1 MKVNTIQA
9 GDYLRL
15 SAERYPGRD
24 CFVFDD
30 GSSRT
35 FAETNRRVNQLAGAL
50 HARRVRKGDRVAILA
65 TDSGE
70 YVEVLMACMKLGAVY
85 VPLNNRL
92 ADAEVLTL
100 LRRAEPKA
108 LFASSRYTARVAA
121 LAPQLT
127 GIELMGSLDGEDLVP
142 FAGLLAEGTDAE
154 PAVEV
159 ADDDVLALAFTSGTT
174 GLPKGVL
181 QSQRMINALAL
192 NMSIDYEIMADE
204 FRYTASPTF
213 HIAGQAMI
221 AMHVMRGFPTL
232 ILPQFDEGAVLRWM
246 QSGRL
251 TGAFLVPT
259 MISRLLDDP
268 RVADGSYDAIRSIIY
283 GAAPMTPALLRRAM
297 TVFGCDFINAFGAAT
312 EGGLQAS
319 LSAAD
324 HRRAAAGA
332 EHLLGSIG
340 KPAFG
345 VDLRLV
351 DADGKDVPRGEVGE
365 IVSRSNAVM
374 SGYLE
379 MPDQTARAIRDGWFW
394 GGDLARMD
402 EDGYLYLA
410 GRSKDMI
417 IRGGENIYPIEI
429 ETVISDYP
437 GVTAVAVV
445 GQPDEHWGEIVVAFV
460 TAEPGTVIEQDAVRQ
475 FCRERLASYKIPQV
489 VTIIGEMP
497 LNASGKILKRELR
510 ARLAPAGL
518 RLWLPAGGDCSL
530 MSAPAQVTS
539 EEEGCSHVSTP

>member
-1 MKVNTIQA
+1 VRVNTIQA
-9 GDYLRL
+9 GDFLRL
-15 SAERYPGRD
+15 SAQRFPGRE

-30 GSSRT
+30 GSSRS
-35 FAETNRRVNQLAGAL
+35 FGEVNRRVNQLAGAL
-50 HARRVRKGDRVAILA
+50 HGRGVGRGDRVAILA

-70 YVEVLMACMKLGAVY
+70 YVEVMMACMKLGAVY

-108 LFASSRYTARVAA
+108 IFAGSRYSSRVAA
-121 LAPQLT
+121 LAAHVDVGL
-127 GIELMGSLDGEDLVP
+127 LASLDGEDLLP
-142 FAGLLAEGTDAE
+142 FGDLLAEGTDTE
-154 PAVEV
+154 PVVEV
-159 ADDDVLALAFTSGTT
+159 DDEDVLALAFTSGTT

-181 QSQRMINALAL
+181 QSQRMINALTL
-192 NMSIDYEIMADE
+192 QMSVDYQILLDE

-221 AMHVMRGFPTL
+221 FMHIQRGFPTL
-232 ILPQFDEGAVLRWM
+232 ILPQFDEEPVLRWM

-251 TGAFLVPT
+251 TGVFLVPT
-259 MISRLLDDP
+259 MITRLLDDP
-268 RVADGSYDAIRSIIY
+268 RVQAGSYESIRSVIY
-283 GAAPMTPALLRRAM
+283 GASPMAPALLRRAM
-297 TVFGCDFINAFGAAT
+297 KVFRCDFINAFGAAT
-312 EGGLQAS
+312 EGGLQSS
-319 LSAAD
+319 LSPAD

-340 KPAFG
+340 KPAFA

-351 DADGKDVPRGEVGE
+351 DEEGKDVPPGEVGE
-365 IVSRSNAVM
+365 IVTRSRAVM

-379 MPDQTARAIRDGWFW
+379 MPQESARALRDGWFW

-402 EDGYLYLA
+402 PDGYLYLA

-417 IRGGENIYPIEI
+417 IRGGENIYPVEI
-429 ETVISDYP
+429 ETVIADYP

-460 TAEPGTVIEQDAVRQ
+460 AASGAVVEPESLRS
-475 FCRERLASYKIPQV
+475 FCRERLASYKVPAV
-489 VTIIGEMP
+489 VTVIDAMP

-510 ARLAPAGL
+510 TRLGPA
-518 RLWLPAGGDCSL
+518 AG
-530 MSAPAQVTS
+530 
-539 EEEGCSHVSTP
+539 

>member
-1 MKVNTIQA
+1 VRVDTIQA
-9 GDYLRL
+9 GDFLRL
-15 SAERYPGRD
+15 SAQRFPDRD

-30 GSSRT
+30 GSSRS
-35 FAETNRRVNQLAGAL
+35 FAQVNGRVNQLAGAL
-50 HARRVRKGDRVAILA
+50 HGRGIGKGDRVALLG

-70 YVEVLMACMKLGAVY
+70 YVEVMMACMKLGAIY

-108 LFASSRYTARVAA
+108 IFASSRYTARVAA
-121 LAPQLT
+121 VAA
-127 GIELMGSLDGEDLVP
+127 ELDIGLLSSLDGPDLMP
-142 FAGLLAEGTDAE
+142 FGDLLAAGTDTE
-154 PAVEV
+154 PGVEV
-159 ADDDVLALAFTSGTT
+159 DDEDVLALAFTSGTT

-192 NMSIDYEIMADE
+192 QMSVDYQILLDE
-204 FRYTASPTF
+204 FRYTASPVF

-221 AMHVMRGFPTL
+221 FMHVQLGFPTL
-232 ILPQFDEGAVLRWM
+232 ILPQFEEGAVLRWM

-251 TGAFLVPT
+251 TGVFLVPT
-259 MISRLLDDP
+259 MITRLLDDP
-268 RVADGSYDAIRSIIY
+268 RVLQGSYDSVRSVIY
-283 GAAPMTPALLRRAM
+283 GASPMSPALLRRAM
-297 TVFGCDFINAFGAAT
+297 NVFRCDFINAFGAAT
-312 EGGLQAS
+312 EGGLQSS
-319 LSAAD
+319 LSPAD

-340 KPAFG
+340 KPAFA

-351 DADGKDVPRGEVGE
+351 DEEGKDVPAGEVGE
-365 IVSRSNAVM
+365 IVTRSRAVM

-379 MPDQTARAIRDGWFW
+379 MPSESARALRDGWFW

-402 EDGYLYLA
+402 ADGYLYLA

-417 IRGGENIYPIEI
+417 IRGGENIYPVEI
-429 ETVISDYP
+429 ETVIADYP

-460 TAEPGTVIEQDAVRQ
+460 TGAPGAVIDQEELRG
-475 FCRERLASYKIPQV
+475 FCRERLASYKVPAV
-489 VTIIGEMP
+489 VTVVAEMP

-510 ARLAPAGL
+510 TRLAP
-518 RLWLPAGGDCSL
+518 S
-530 MSAPAQVTS
+530 
-539 EEEGCSHVSTP
+539 

>member
-1 MKVNTIQA
+1 MTVSTIQA
-9 GDYLRL
+9 GDYIRL
-15 SAERYPGRD
+15 SAQRFPDRD

-30 GSSRT
+30 GSSRS
-35 FAETNRRVNQLAGAL
+35 FAETNLRVNELAWAL
-50 HARRVRKGDRVAILA
+50 HARGVRKGSRVAILA

-108 LFASSRYTARVAA
+108 LFASSRYAARVAA
-121 LAPQLT
+121 LARELT
-127 GIELMGSLDGEDLVP
+127 GLDLLCSLDGPELTP
-142 FAGLLAEGTDAE
+142 FAELLAEGSDTE
-154 PAVEV
+154 PEVEIG
-159 ADDDVLALAFTSGTT
+159 DEEILALAFTSGTT

-192 NMSIDYEIMADE
+192 NMSIDYEIQADE
-204 FRYTASPTF
+204 FRYTASPIF

-221 AMHVMRGFPTL
+221 AMHIMRGFPTL
-232 ILPQFDEGAVLRWM
+232 ILPQFEEGRVLHWM

-268 RVADGSYDAIRSIIY
+268 RVGAGSYERIRTIIY
-283 GAAPMTPALLRRAM
+283 GASPMTPNLLRRAM
-297 TVFGCDFINAFGAAT
+297 ATFRCDFINAFGAAT

-319 LSAAD
+319 LSLAD

-332 EHLLGSIG
+332 GHLLGSVG

-351 DADGKDVPRGEVGE
+351 DPDGKDVPRGEVGE
-365 IVSRSNAVM
+365 IITRSNAVM

-379 MPDQTARAIRDGWFW
+379 MPEETARALRDGWFW

-429 ETVISDYP
+429 ETVLADYP

-445 GQPDEHWGEIVVAFV
+445 GQPDEHWGETVLAFL
-460 TAEPGTVIEQDAVRQ
+460 TAEPGAEIELSAIRS
-475 FCRERLASYKIPQV
+475 FCRQRLAPYKIPEA
-489 VTIIGEMP
+489 VTVIDAMP

-510 ARLAPAGL
+510 ARLGSQP
-518 RLWLPAGGDCSL
+518 GGPGPGESQPTG
-530 MSAPAQVTS
+530 AA
-539 EEEGCSHVSTP
+539 